1 MRLRRVFF
9 RIFFP
14 GFFVLFLTSGASAQA
29 GGNLLPQAPDVSNHS
44 EVFRYPDRDST
55 VTEQRGVELPVSSI
69 GSGTGD
75 GRRDDGAAMADPGA
89 EAHVDLLPFFKKW
102 HGDLADDGGDGGAV
116 DFANG
121 HARESYHWKGLLWQ
135 SFAFISAED
144 AFRFSTDYYV
154 RHLTATAPY
163 WRDYMISMTHW
174 DMTRWSDGDDFLVD
188 DIGHPMQG
196 AVSAYLE
203 IQNSPTQR
211 NLRIGESGAY
221 WKSRFLAMMW
231 ANLFSIQQK
240 IGPLGEAAIGSAGGY
255 TYPLNCP
262 YPCKSLH
269 PSSRYTNNTGWTDF
283 IMTPVGGTAWVIG
296 EDAIDR
302 FITGPLQDAH
312 PDRLFPKIVRG
323 ALNPT
328 RTAANALRGRNP
340 WYRDYLHP
348 DAMPREGIH
357 FESEY
362 DDYVRSLPRYEVF
375 PHLNGLSLPVNT
387 TTRTQ
392 CRRWTDGAGMGFSAR
407 LSRWVD
413 FDSDVDYQPDAS
425 PLPSYKAGGD
435 VLMATFGFRSGITTP
450 HYALKA
456 AIRPGFVSYDH
467 AYEAIPSATNPV
479 PPIGRIT
486 HFAAALAIN
495 GDYNV
500 TRHFAIRGV
509 FGNTP
514 VRYLDGYLQPP
525 GIGKPP
531 YLNWLSHEYFETN
544 ENWTYQMGPVL
555 RF

>member
-1 MRLRRVFF
+1 M
-9 RIFFP
+9 
-14 GFFVLFLTSGASAQA
+14 T
-29 GGNLLPQAPDVSNHS
+29 
-44 EVFRYPDRDST
+44 
-55 VTEQRGVELPVSSI
+55 
-69 GSGTGD
+69 
-75 GRRDDGAAMADPGA
+75 DPAA
-89 EAHVDLLPFFKKW
+89 EAHVDLVPFFKKW
-102 HGDLADDGGDGGAV
+102 HGDLAGDGDGNGAV
-116 DFANG
+116 DFARG
-121 HARESYHWKGLLWQ
+121 QGRESYHWKGLLWQ
-135 SFAFISAED
+135 SFAFISAETV
-144 AFRFSTDYYV
+144 FRFSTDSYV
-154 RHLTATAPY
+154 RHLTATGPY

-196 AVSAYLE
+196 AVSAYIE

-211 NLRIGESGAY
+211 NLQIGWSSAY
-221 WKSRFLAMMW
+221 WKSRFDAMLW
-231 ANLFSIQQK
+231 ATVYSTQQK
-240 IGPLGEAAIGSAGGY
+240 IGPLGEAAIGNAGGY
-255 TYPLNCP
+255 TYPDNCP
-262 YPCKSLH
+262 FPCRSAH
-269 PSSRYTNNTGWTDF
+269 PGSKYTNNTGWTDF
-283 IMTPVGGTAWVIG
+283 IMTPVGGTVWVIG

-302 FITGPLQDAH
+302 FITGRLQEAY
-312 PDRLFPKIVRG
+312 PNRLFPKIIRG
-323 ALNPT
+323 SLNPT

-348 DAMPREGIH
+348 DATPREGIH

-362 DDYVRSLPRYEVF
+362 DDYVRSLPRYEIF
-375 PHLNGLSLPVNT
+375 PHFNALSLPVNT
-387 TTRTQ
+387 TTCTE

-425 PLPSYKAGGD
+425 RLPSYKAGGD

-467 AYEAIPSATNPV
+467 AYEAIPSAANPV